1 METIALLFSKWNKN
15 LDWSKIVNI
24 LLIGYSGFMLYSGIS
39 KYLNLLNFAFGMTNF
54 SLFSGDLVFYLAY
67 LIPAFEIIL
76 AILLL
81 MNRTRKVAILGL
93 SGLLITYSVYLT
105 LFKYYATNGWCS
117 CGSVIDLS
125 LRQHLLFNII
135 LILPLLVVLI
145 NSGKVLTK
153 K

>member
-1 METIALLFSKWNKN
+1 
-15 LDWSKIVNI
+15 
-24 LLIGYSGFMLYSGIS
+24 
-39 KYLNLLNFAFGMTNF
+39 MTNF

-81 MNRTRKVAILGL
+81 MNRTRKIAILGL